1 MEEEHKELPAPP
13 RFRNRIFKI
22 MTLTVFFLGLFLFVG
37 VAGLK
42 GTSSSEF
49 CASCHEMKPEFYTWK
64 ASSHSEVDCVSC
76 HIEPGLE
83 NLAKSKAEG
92 VVELYKKTTQ
102 TYTAPIRMPDEIPDS
117 ACETCHNVSKREV
130 TPSGDIIIPH
140 DKHKTEGVECIQCH
154 SGTAHGKIADRKM
167 TYQADYLKWDD
178 KVGTA
183 AMSEIKWIRPDMDT
197 CMECHKARKV
207 TTECTA
213 CHTTGMVPDSH
224 KKEEFKLET
233 HGKQASK
240 DLKDCNQCHKGM
252 SAEELDGYE
261 EESTLTKLLNNNKSQ
276 APKKN
281 HYNYAKDNTF
291 CRDCHSQRPASHT
304 NYWMKDHGGYASEDR
319 EGCTACHE
327 YQPISDS
334 QIKIVACASCHPS
347 SHSRSTNWKK
357 RHPIPVS
364 ANQKLVRSCYQC
376 HNEAKCGSCHV
387 DTTLQKKKENTD
399 TNESNENTENGE

>member
-22 MTLTVFFLGLFLFVG
+22 MTLTVLFLGMFFFVSF
-37 VAGLK
+37 AGLK

-92 VVELYKKTTQ
+92 VVELYKKTTK

-117 ACETCHNVSKREV
+117 ACETCHNVSAREV
-130 TPSGDIIIPH
+130 TPSGDLIIPH

-167 TYQADYLKWDD
+167 TFQADYAKWDE

-183 AMSEIKWIRPDMDT
+183 AMAEIEWIRPDMDT

-213 CHTTGMVPDSH
+213 CHTTGMVPESH
-224 KKEEFKLET
+224 KKGDFKLST
-233 HGKQASK
+233 HGKQAST
-240 DLKDCNQCHKGM
+240 DLKDCNQCHKDM
-252 SAEELDGYE
+252 SSEPLSDFEEV
-261 EESTLTKLLNNNKSQ
+261 STLTKYLNNNKEQ
-276 APKKN
+276 VKKKT
-281 HYNYAKDNTF
+281 HYDYAKANTY
-291 CRDCHSQRPASHT
+291 CRDCHSQRPQSHGS
-304 NYWMKDHGGYASEDR
+304 YFLKEHGELATQNKEK
-319 EGCTACHE
+319 CLACHE
-327 YQPISDS
+327 IQRSSNSAIT
-334 QIKIVACASCHPS
+334 QVACGTCHPS
-347 SHSRSTNWKK
+347 SHTRNKEWRK

-364 ANQKLVRSCYQC
+364 ANQKLTESCFRC
-376 HNEAKCGSCHV
+376 HSETTCKACHQ
-387 DTTLQKKKENTD
+387 DEKDPE
-399 TNESNENTENGE
+399 

>member
-13 RFRNRIFKI
+13 RFRYRIFKI
-22 MTLTVFFLGLFLFVG
+22 MTLTVLFLGLFLFVG

-92 VVELYKKTTQ
+92 VVELYKKTTK

-213 CHTTGMVPDSH
+213 CHTTGMVPESH
-224 KKEEFKLET
+224 KDENFKKEL
-233 HGKQASK
+233 HGKQASE
-240 DLKDCNQCHKGM
+240 DLKDCNVCHKDM
-252 SAEELDGYE
+252 STKPLDDYE
-261 EESTLTKLLNNNKSQ
+261 EVSTLTKFLKKENETKQ
-276 APKKN
+276 VKKN
-281 HYNYAKDNTF
+281 HYDYAKENTF
-291 CRDCHSQRPASHT
+291 CKDCHSKRPESHNRYFMKEHGELAS
-304 NYWMKDHGGYASEDR
+304 KDKQK
-319 EGCTACHE
+319 CLACHN
-327 YQPISDS
+327 YQEAGNVNTSM
-334 QIKIVACASCHPS
+334 VACSSCHPAM
-347 SHSRSTNWKK
+347 HKNFRKD
-357 RHPIPVS
+357 RHPVPL
-364 ANQKLVRSCYQC
+364 AENQDVTKYCYTC
-376 HNEAKCGSCHV
+376 HVKRTCSSCH
-387 DTTLQKKKENTD
+387 KE
-399 TNESNENTENGE
+399 

>member
-13 RFRNRIFKI
+13 RFRYRIFKI
-22 MTLTVFFLGLFLFVG
+22 MTLTVLFLGLFLFVG

-49 CASCHEMKPEFYTWK
+49 CASCHEMKPEYYTWK

-92 VVELYKKTTQ
+92 VVELYKKTTK

-117 ACETCHNVSKREV
+117 ACETCHNVSQREV
-130 TPSGDIIIPH
+130 TASGDIIIPH

-167 TYQADYLKWDD
+167 TFQADYLKWDE

-183 AMSEIKWIRPDMDT
+183 AMSEIEWIRPDMDT

-224 KKEEFKLET
+224 KKEDFKLKT
-233 HGKQASK
+233 HGKQAST
-240 DLKDCNQCHKGM
+240 DLKDCNVCHKDM
-252 SAEELDGYE
+252 SSESLSDFEEV
-261 EESTLTKLLNNNKSQ
+261 STLTKYLNANKEQ
-276 APKKN
+276 VKKKN
-281 HYNYAKDNTF
+281 HYDYAKANTF
-291 CRDCHSQRPASHT
+291 CRDCHSQRPQSHGSYFIKEHGELASQ
-304 NYWMKDHGGYASEDR
+304 NKEKCM
-319 EGCTACHE
+319 ACHDV
-327 YQPISDS
+327 QKSNGSNIT
-334 QIKIVACASCHPS
+334 QVACGTCHPS
-347 SHSRSTNWKK
+347 SHTRNKEWRK
-357 RHPIPVS
+357 RHPVQVS
-364 ANQKLVRSCYQC
+364 ASQKLTESCFRC
-376 HNEAKCGSCHV
+376 HSETTCKACHQ
-387 DTTLQKKKENTD
+387 DKKDPE
-399 TNESNENTENGE
+399 